1 MIKLKKNKNLL
12 GFTPSEA
19 EQSLRGMELHYK
31 KKKHKKIK
39 AYRKSV

>member
-1 MIKLKKNKNLL
+1 MSKVIFLIGIYSMQAL
-12 GFTPSEA
+12 TVTA
-19 EQSLRGMELHYK
+19 RYELQ